1 MRVQYQ
7 RRPLGLLDSLRAD
20 VAKYSSRA
28 AAQSKLQEDVLDALI
43 GRLEDVKQ
51 RLVNG
56 SLSYAL

>member
-1 MRVQYQ
+1 MRVNFNDD
-7 RRPLGLLDSLRAD
+7 PLVCMDSLRAD